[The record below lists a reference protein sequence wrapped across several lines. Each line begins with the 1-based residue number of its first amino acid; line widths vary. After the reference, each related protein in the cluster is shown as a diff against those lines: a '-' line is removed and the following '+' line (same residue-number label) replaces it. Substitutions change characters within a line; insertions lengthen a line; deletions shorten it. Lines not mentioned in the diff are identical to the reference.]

1 MAESRFAPPISDA
14 SEKRL
19 RHSRIPNKTQSTT
32 AWGIRVWSEWASAR
46 VSRGEATGC
55 EPVDTPLLQMPVED
69 LAYWMGKFVA
79 EARKVDGSEYPP
91 KTLYALV
98 CCFKR
103 YYEANGNHSV
113 NPLCTADV
121 RFGDFR
127 QTLDAEMQRLHGK
140 GLGCKKK
147 QAEPITPD
155 EEATRQLGQ
164 GSAQVLLNTV
174 YFYNCKV
181 FGLRSYDEHHSLECS
196 QFEKKVDEKK
206 KIYIAENKGVASPLA
221 ENKGGAI

>member
-1 MAESRFAPPISDA
+1 
-14 SEKRL
+14 
-19 RHSRIPNKTQSTT
+19 
-32 AWGIRVWSEWASAR
+32 
-46 VSRGEATGC
+46 
-55 EPVDTPLLQMPVED
+55 MPVED

-79 EARKVDGSEYPP
+79 EARKVDRSEYPP

-113 NPLCTADV
+113 NLLCTADA

-127 QTLDAEMQRLHGK
+127 QTLDAEIRLHGK

-155 EEATRQLGQ
+155 EK
-164 GSAQVLLNTV
+164 VLLWSM
-174 YFYNCKV
+174 
-181 FGLRSYDEHHSLECS
+181 G
-196 QFEKKVDEKK
+196 
-206 KIYIAENKGVASPLA
+206 
-221 ENKGGAI
+221 